1 VTGIIYLY
9 LRDTVESRGTDSTK
23 TYEAPPGERNL
34 MVRGRLRTLLELAI
48 AIGTREGL
56 LGNTGNFK
64 IEGGENVTD
73 KGSQ

>member
-1 VTGIIYLY
+1 MTGIFNLY
-9 LRDTVESRGTDSTK
+9 LRDTVESRGTDSTR
-23 TYEAPPGERNL
+23 TCETPPGERNV
-34 MVRGRLRTLLELAI
+34 MVRGRLRTLLELAV

-56 LGNTGNFK
+56 LGKNGNFK

>member
-1 VTGIIYLY
+1 MTGILYLY

-23 TYEAPPGERNL
+23 TCEAPRDERNL

-56 LGNTGNFK
+56 LSDNGNSK
-64 IEGGENVTD
+64 IEGGENVTN
-73 KGSQ
+73 KGS